1 MRCHSLQKCGN
12 HSLSSFLRR
21 TTHIFYISEAVRE
34 KGGHQANA
42 RPVKITAVNY
52 FHSSI
57 VSAFI
62 IFTWCSSF
70 IFFERTD
77 KITQII
83 ETISIS
89 NISNGITCSGQF
101 ITGLFNTLSV
111 QIIHRCLMGH
121 LRKKTAEVLR

>member
-70 IFFERTD
+70 ILFECTD
-77 KITQII
+77 EITQII